1 MFIVIQI
8 LLSDSIMSSILRKK
22 LDKLKIVLSLSVMA
36 IAKKIANQIAKLPQ
50 DKTFGY
56 ADLSI
61 SPEEYVTV
69 AKALER
75 LQKKGVIKKLS
86 KGIFY
91 KPKMTVFG
99 ELKPNEEEILKS
111 YLFENGKRIAYITGI
126 SLYNQL
132 RLTTQVPAMYKI
144 ASAEKRIYINRGRIR
159 AQPVKSY
166 APVTDK
172 NYRILGFL
180 DALKDLNNIPD
191 VNKRSAVLVLLS
203 YLEKLTS
210 KELGQYIKYALLYP
224 PRVRALL
231 GALLEKLDSK
241 IDLKGLKNSLNPL
254 TTYNYDLRDTVLT
267 TKQNWN
273 IT

>member
-1 MFIVIQI
+1 MT
-8 LLSDSIMSSILRKK
+8 
-22 LDKLKIVLSLSVMA
+22 
-36 IAKKIANQIAKLPQ
+36 IARKIANKIAQLPQ
-50 DKTFGY
+50 EKTFGY
-56 ADLSI
+56 ADLPI
-61 SPEEYVTV
+61 IPEEYVTA

-91 KPKMTVFG
+91 KPKVTVFG
-99 ELKPNEEEILKS
+99 ELKPNEEEILKP
-111 YLFENGKRIAYITGI
+111 YLFEDGRRIAYITGT

-132 RLTTQVPAMYKI
+132 KLTTQVPAMYKI

-159 AQPVKSY
+159 AKPVKSY
-166 APVTDK
+166 APVTDE
-172 NYRILGFL
+172 NYRVLGFL

-191 VNKRSAVLVLLS
+191 VNKKSAILVLLS
-203 YLEKLTS
+203 YLKKLTS
-210 KELGQYIKYALLYP
+210 KELEEYIKYALLYP

-231 GALLEKLDSK
+231 GALLEKLDST
-241 IDLKGLKNSLNPL
+241 IDVKRLKNSLNPL
-254 TTYNYDLRDTVLT
+254 TIYNYDLGDTALI